1 MRLLDAAFL
10 YFALSCTAALTAER
24 GNSPMDLYQSGNYEA
39 AVAAGEADGS
49 GEALAVAARAVLAD
63 ANLRDV
69 PCMSCL
75 QRAEA
80 LARRSIALDTQHPE
94 PFVYLATALGY
105 EARLVGTLRARFA
118 RYPEQAK
125 DAIDRALAVA
135 PNDSW
140 SLAAAGTWH
149 IEVVRN
155 GGSFLARALYGARVE
170 TGEDYLRRAV
180 AAEPEN
186 LVIRFQ
192 HALLLSSLNLD
203 ANKEEAAAELAAA
216 ARTEPR
222 TAYERALKT
231 RAAKLLDLIKANRR
245 EEYVAL
251 VNRFQGYPP
260 S

>member
-1 MRLLDAAFL
+1 MRLLGAVVFIAVTICTS
-10 YFALSCTAALTAER
+10 ALALEQKSA
-24 GNSPMDLYQSGNYEA
+24 PMDLYRAGDYEG
-39 AVAAGEADGS
+39 AVVAGEAEGS
-49 GEALAVAARAVLAD
+49 GASLAVAARAVLAD

-69 PCMSCL
+69 PCMACL

-94 PFVYLATALGY
+94 PYVYLATALGS
-105 EARLVGTLRARFA
+105 EARIVGSLRARFA
-118 RYPEQAK
+118 RFPERAK
-125 DAIDRALAVA
+125 EAIDRALAVA

-155 GGSFLARALYGARVE
+155 GGSLLARTLFGARVE

-186 LVIRFQ
+186 LVIRLQ
-192 HALLLSSLNLD
+192 RALLLSGNFDLNR
-203 ANKEEAAAELAAA
+203 ETVVSELAAVA
-216 ARTEPR
+216 MTEPR
-222 TAYERALKT
+222 TAYERALKA
-231 RAAKLLDLIKANRR
+231 RAARLLDLIHANKRR
-245 EEYVAL
+245 EYMAL
-251 VNRFQGYPP
+251 VSRYEGYP

>member
-1 MRLLDAAFL
+1 M
-10 YFALSCTAALTAER
+10 SCAPTLAVER
-24 GNSPMDLYQSGNYEA
+24 GSAPMDLYRTGNYEA
-39 AVAAGEADGS
+39 AVAAGEAEGS
-49 GEALAVAARAVLAD
+49 GASLAIAARALLAD
-63 ANLRDV
+63 AGLRDDR
-69 PCMSCL
+69 CMACL

-94 PFVYLATALGY
+94 PYVYLATALGY
-105 EARLVGTLRARFA
+105 EARIVGSLRARFA
-118 RYPEQAK
+118 RYPERAK
-125 DAIDRALAVA
+125 EAIDRALAIA

-155 GGSFLARALYGARVE
+155 GGSLLARTLFGARVE

-192 HALLLSSLNLD
+192 RALLLSGNLEV
-203 ANKEEAAAELAAA
+203 NREAVTADLAAA
-216 ARTEPR
+216 TMTEPR

-231 RAAKLLDLIKANRR
+231 RAARLLDLIRTSRR
-245 EEYVAL
+245 VEYMAL
-251 VNRFQGYPP
+251 VNRYQGYT

>member
-1 MRLLDAAFL
+1 M
-10 YFALSCTAALTAER
+10 T
-24 GNSPMDLYQSGNYEA
+24 
-39 AVAAGEADGS
+39 
-49 GEALAVAARAVLAD
+49 
-63 ANLRDV
+63 
-69 PCMSCL
+69 CL

-80 LARRSIALDTQHPE
+80 LARRSIALDTKHPE
-94 PFVYLATALGY
+94 AFVYLAATLGY
-105 EARLVGTLRARFA
+105 EARIVGSLRARFA

-125 DAIDRALAVA
+125 EAIDRALAVA

-155 GGSFLARALYGARVE
+155 GGSLLARALFGARVE

-180 AAEPEN
+180 AAEPQN

-192 HALLLSSLNLD
+192 RALLLSGLDLD
-203 ANKEEAAAELAAA
+203 ANREEAVAELATATM
-216 ARTEPR
+216 TEPR

-231 RAAKLLDLIKANRR
+231 RAARLLELIRANRR
-245 EEYVAL
+245 KEYIAL
-251 VNRFQGYPP
+251 VNRYQGYP

>member
-1 MRLLDAAFL
+1 MVW
-10 YFALSCTAALTAER
+10 TPALTAER
-24 GNSPMDLYQSGNYEA
+24 GKSPLDLYRAGNYEA
-39 AVAAGEADGS
+39 AVAAGEAEGS
-49 GEALAVAARAVLAD
+49 GQSLAVAARAVLAE

-69 PCMSCL
+69 PCMPCL
-75 QRAEA
+75 KRAEA
-80 LARRSIALDTQHPE
+80 LARRSIALDTKHPE
-94 PFVYLATALGY
+94 AFVYLAATLGY
-105 EARLVGTLRARFA
+105 EARIVGSLRARFA

-125 DAIDRALAVA
+125 EAIDRALLVA

-155 GGSFLARALYGARVE
+155 GGSLLARVLFGARLE

-192 HALLLSSLNLD
+192 RALLLSGDFDMNRETVIS
-203 ANKEEAAAELAAA
+203 ELAAA
-216 ARTEPR
+216 TMTEPR
-222 TAYERALKT
+222 TAYERALKA
-231 RAAKLLDLIKANRR
+231 RAARLLDLIHANRPK
-245 EEYVAL
+245 EYMTL
-251 VNRFQGYPP
+251 VNRYQGYP

>member
-1 MRLLDAAFL
+1 MRLPGVVTLVAVMACTSAHTVERANPPMEL
-10 YFALSCTAALTAER
+10 YR
-24 GNSPMDLYQSGNYEA
+24 SGNYEA
-39 AVAAGEADGS
+39 AAAAGEMEGS
-49 GEALAVAARAVLAD
+49 GESLAVAAGAVLAD

-69 PCMSCL
+69 PCMICL
-75 QRAEA
+75 KRAEA
-80 LARRSIALDTQHPE
+80 LARRSIQLDAQHPE

-105 EARLVGTLRARFA
+105 EARITGSLRARLA

-125 DAIDRALAVA
+125 QAIDRALALA
-135 PNDSW
+135 PSDSW

-155 GGSFLARALYGARVE
+155 GGSLLARVLFGARLE

-192 HALLLSSLNLD
+192 RALLLSGDFDMNRETVIS
-203 ANKEEAAAELAAA
+203 ELAAA
-216 ARTEPR
+216 TMTEPR
-222 TAYERALKT
+222 TAYERALKA
-231 RAAKLLDLIKANRR
+231 RAARLLDLIHANRPK
-245 EEYVAL
+245 EYMTL
-251 VNRFQGYPP
+251 VNRYQGYP

>member
-1 MRLLDAAFL
+1 
-10 YFALSCTAALTAER
+10 
-24 GNSPMDLYQSGNYEA
+24 
-39 AVAAGEADGS
+39 
-49 GEALAVAARAVLAD
+49 LAVAARAVLAD
-63 ANLRDV
+63 ASLRDG
-69 PCMSCL
+69 PCMTCL

-94 PFVYLATALGY
+94 PYLYLATALGY
-105 EARLVGTLRARFA
+105 EARIVGSLRARFA

-125 DAIDRALAVA
+125 EAIDRALAVA

-155 GGSFLARALYGARVE
+155 GGSLLARALFGARVE

-192 HALLLSSLNLD
+192 RALLLSGLD
-203 ANKEEAAAELAAA
+203 FEVNREAATLELAAA
-216 ARTEPR
+216 TMTEPR
-222 TAYERALKT
+222 TAYERALKA
-231 RAAKLLDLIKANRR
+231 RGRSI
-245 EEYVAL
+245 
-251 VNRFQGYPP
+251 
-260 S
+260 

>member
-1 MRLLDAAFL
+1 
-10 YFALSCTAALTAER
+10 
-24 GNSPMDLYQSGNYEA
+24 MDLYRAGNYEA
-39 AVAAGEADGS
+39 AVAAGEAEGS
-49 GEALAVAARAVLAD
+49 GASLAVAARAVLAD

-69 PCMSCL
+69 PCMTCL

-94 PFVYLATALGY
+94 PYVYLATALGY
-105 EARLVGTLRARFA
+105 EARIVGSLRARFA
-118 RYPEQAK
+118 RFPERAK
-125 DAIDRALAVA
+125 EAIDRALAVA

-149 IEVVRN
+149 IEVVRY
-155 GGSFLARALYGARVE
+155 GGSLLARTLFGARVQ

-192 HALLLSSLNLD
+192 RALLLSGNFD
-203 ANKEEAAAELAAA
+203 ANRETVASELAAA
-216 ARTEPR
+216 TMTEPR
-222 TAYERALKT
+222 TAYERALKA
-231 RAAKLLDLIKANRR
+231 RAARLLDLVHANKRQ
-245 EEYVAL
+245 EYMTL
-251 VNRFQGYPP
+251 VSRYQGYP